1 MSLFNKVVVGALPL
15 VPRSLIRVF
24 ASRYIAGETLDEA
37 IACVRQINREG
48 ACATLD
54 VLGEDVTKEDE
65 AIESR
70 RQSVEVLHAIVRE
83 KIDSNL
89 SIKLTSLG
97 LKLRKDFCTDN
108 VREILKVAAGL
119 NIFVR
124 FDMEDSSCTSD
135 TIDIFRTLH
144 REYPNCGIVLQAYLH
159 RTMRDAEELIK
170 GGMKN
175 FRLCKGIYKE
185 PASIA
190 YQGRKEIQDNFLRV
204 LRFMLDKG
212 AYVGIATHDSV
223 LVDGANAMIA
233 ELGLKRNDYE
243 FQMLLG
249 VRPELRQK
257 LVREGHKVRLYVPFG
272 ESWYAYSMRRF
283 KENPEIAGYV
293 ARAVFMRNR

>member
-1 MSLFNKVVVGALPL
+1 V
-15 VPRSLIRVF
+15 RVF
-24 ASRYIAGETLDEA
+24 ASRYIAGETLEEA

-54 VLGEDVTKEDE
+54 VLGEDITTQEE

-70 RQSVEVLHAIVRE
+70 RRSIEVLHAITRE
-83 KIDSNL
+83 RIDSNL

-97 LKLRKDFCTDN
+97 LKLSKQFCTDN
-108 VREILKVAAGL
+108 VREILKVAAEL
-119 NIFVR
+119 KIFVR
-124 FDMEDSSCTSD
+124 FDMEDSSCTAD

-144 REYPNCGIVLQAYLH
+144 REYPNCGIVLQAYLY
-159 RTMRDAEELIK
+159 RTEQDARDLMAE
-170 GGMKN
+170 GMKN

-190 YQGRKEIQDNFLRV
+190 FQRREDIQKNFLKV
-204 LRFMLDKG
+204 LRLMLEAR

-223 LVDGANAMIA
+223 LIDGARAMLT
-233 ELGLKRNDYE
+233 ELGFARNEYE

-249 VRPELRQK
+249 VRPELRK
-257 LVREGHKVRLYVPFG
+257 SLVQEGHRVRLYVPFG

-293 ARAVFMRNR
+293 ARAVFMRNK